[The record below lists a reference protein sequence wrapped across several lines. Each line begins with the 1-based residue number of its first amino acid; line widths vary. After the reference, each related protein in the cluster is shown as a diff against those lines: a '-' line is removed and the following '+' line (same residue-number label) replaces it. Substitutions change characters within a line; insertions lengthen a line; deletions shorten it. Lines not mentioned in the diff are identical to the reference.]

1 MAADGGRVVAVA
13 RAALVRRARG
23 AALVLVL
30 WLIAL
35 LTAVVGAFALSARV
49 EHLQQRVIGDD
60 AIGQEHARAGLEYAL
75 FRLRPSALQP
85 PWQADGRRYRW
96 TFDGR
101 QIDLRTIDENGKIN
115 LNLADPALLE
125 GFLRALD
132 VPQAQATQLAG
143 AIIDWRDGDDLS
155 PAGGGAELPDY
166 VAAGLPYGPRNA
178 RFETLGELQR
188 VLGIAPALYRQ
199 MRPMLTLH
207 GRQARPDARFARAPV
222 LTALG
227 LDAALVLAQRE
238 QEWSG
243 ADDPSRPASI
253 ATGSG
258 TYSIDCRVTDDRGRI
273 ATSRA
278 VVRNARNVA
287 MGRAYTV
294 LEWEQG
300 MASQ

>member
-1 MAADGGRVVAVA
+1 MTAVQA
-13 RAALVRRARG
+13 RRQRG

-35 LTAVVGAFALSARV
+35 LTALVGAFALSARI
-49 EHLQQRVIGDD
+49 EQLQQRVQDDTGRAQEIG
-60 AIGQEHARAGLEYAL
+60 RAGVAYAMS
-75 FRLRPSALQP
+75 RLRADSARP
-85 PWQADGRRYRW
+85 PWQPDGRPYRW
-96 TFDGR
+96 QFDGAKVDIR
-101 QIDLRTIDENGKIN
+101 IEDEGGKIN
-115 LNLADPALLE
+115 LNLADAALLE
-125 GFLRALD
+125 GFLRALQVD
-132 VPQAQATQLAG
+132 PQQATQLAG
-143 AIIDWRDGDDLS
+143 AIIDWRDADDLS
-155 PAGGGAELPDY
+155 PAGGGAELGDY

-188 VLGIAPALYRQ
+188 VLGISPALYRQ

-207 GRQARPDARFARAPV
+207 SRQSRPDGRFARGPV

-273 ATSRA
+273 ASSRA
-278 VVRNARNVA
+278 VVRNAQSVA

>member
-1 MAADGGRVVAVA
+1 MRPA
-13 RAALVRRARG
+13 RSDVQRG
-23 AALVLVL
+23 AALLLVL

-35 LTAVVGAFALSARV
+35 LTALVGAFALSARI
-49 EHLQQRVIGDD
+49 EQLQQRVQDDTGRAQEIG
-60 AIGQEHARAGLEYAL
+60 RAGVSYAMS
-75 FRLRPSALQP
+75 RLRADPTRP
-85 PWQADGRRYRW
+85 PWQPDGRLYHW
-96 TFDGR
+96 QFDGAKVDIR
-101 QIDLRTIDENGKIN
+101 IEDEGGKIN
-115 LNLADPALLE
+115 LNLADAALLE
-125 GFLRALD
+125 RFLQALD
-132 VPQAQATQLAG
+132 VPPAQATQLAG

-155 PAGGGAELPDY
+155 PVGGGAELADY

-188 VLGIAPALYRQ
+188 VLGITPVLYRQ

-207 GRQARPDARFARAPV
+207 GRQSRPDGRFARGPV

>member
-1 MAADGGRVVAVA
+1 MTP
-13 RAALVRRARG
+13 VRSHVQHG

-35 LTAVVGAFALSARV
+35 LTALVGAFALSARI
-49 EHLQQRVIGDD
+49 EQLQQRVQDDTGRAQEIG
-60 AIGQEHARAGLEYAL
+60 RAGVAYAMS
-75 FRLRPSALQP
+75 RLRADPTRP
-85 PWQADGRRYRW
+85 PWQPDGRPYRW
-96 TFDGR
+96 QFDGAKVDIR
-101 QIDLRTIDENGKIN
+101 IEDEGGKIN

-125 GFLRALD
+125 GFLQALD

-143 AIIDWRDGDDLS
+143 AIIDWRDADDLS
-155 PAGGGAELPDY
+155 PAGGGAELADY

-178 RFETLGELQR
+178 RFETVGELQR
-188 VLGIAPALYRQ
+188 VLGVTPALYRQ

-207 GRQARPDARFARAPV
+207 GRQSRPDGRFARGPV
-222 LTALG
+222 LAALG
-227 LDAALVLAQRE
+227 LDPALVLAQRE

-278 VVRNARNVA
+278 VVRSAQNVA

>member
-1 MAADGGRVVAVA
+1 MTPTRSHMQ
-13 RAALVRRARG
+13 RG

-35 LTAVVGAFALSARV
+35 LTALVGAFALSARI
-49 EHLQQRVIGDD
+49 EQLQQRVQDD
-60 AIGQEHARAGLEYAL
+60 TARAQEIGHAGVAYAMS
-75 FRLRPSALQP
+75 RLRADPARP
-85 PWQADGRRYRW
+85 PWQPDGRLYRW
-96 TFDGR
+96 QYDGAKVDIR
-101 QIDLRTIDENGKIN
+101 IEDESGKIN

-125 GFLRALD
+125 GFLRALE

-143 AIIDWRDGDDLS
+143 AMIDWRDGDDLS

-188 VLGIAPALYRQ
+188 VLGMTPALYLQ

-278 VVRNARNVA
+278 VVRNAQNVA